1 MVAPVFY
8 EGPIWYRKYSKT
20 SFADAG
26 ERKYVQHA
34 ARAINTICHVLNFVH
49 ALQVMIAAIPLLH
62 MMVWM
67 KKMNYEILERKTVWT

>member
-1 MVAPVFY
+1 MKAL
-8 EGPIWYRKYSKT
+8 WYLKYSKT

-34 ARAINTICHVLNFVH
+34 ARAINKSCHVLNYVH

-67 KKMNYEILERKTVWT
+67 KKMNYEILERKTV

>member
-1 MVAPVFY
+1 MKAL
-8 EGPIWYRKYSKT
+8 WYWKYP
-20 SFADAG
+20 FADAG

-34 ARAINTICHVLNFVH
+34 AHDINKTCHVLNYVH

-67 KKMNYEILERKTVWT
+67 KKMNYEILESKTV

>member
-1 MVAPVFY
+1 MKAL
-8 EGPIWYRKYSKT
+8 WYRKYSKI

-34 ARAINTICHVLNFVH
+34 ACAINKICHVLNYVH

-62 MMVWM
+62 IYDRWM
-67 KKMNYEILERKTVWT
+67 KKMNYEILERKTV

>member
-1 MVAPVFY
+1 MKAL
-8 EGPIWYRKYSKT
+8 WYRKYSKT

-34 ARAINTICHVLNFVH
+34 ARAINTIRHVLNFVH

-62 MMVWM
+62 MMVWL
-67 KKMNYEILERKTVWT
+67 KKMNYEILERKTV